1 MLIVFK
7 NGKELRVS
15 KDVARDVLFAVMNH
29 TKRKSPFNMTTNEK
43 DLFVLLVNIDDISF
57 IVDEEKIKNV

>member
-15 KDVARDVLFAVMNH
+15 KDVAKDVLVAVMNYS
-29 TKRKSPFNMTTNEK
+29 KRKSPFNMTVNEK
-43 DLFVLLVNIDDISF
+43 DLFVLLVNIDDISY